1 MNFLILGLLVVFNPV
16 HAQLLDISTV
26 MESESNNTISL
37 GKQVMITSDVIN
49 NQDSSQSFAYISQIK
64 DESGIVISL
73 SWLTGSLSPNQSL
86 SPAQSWTPMKSG
98 AYSIEIFVWKSIDNP
113 DALSPPLIMNIKVI
127 EDQG

>member
-1 MNFLILGLLVVFNPV
+1 MNFLILELLVVFNPV
-16 HAQLLDISTV
+16 HAQPLDISTV
-26 MESESNNTISL
+26 MGSESNNTISL

-49 NQDSSQSFAYISQIK
+49 NQDSSQGFAYITQIK

-113 DALSPPLIMNIKVI
+113 DALSPHLIMNIKVI